1 MFRYPDLIDN
11 LHNRKEK
18 RYMINPGLQ
27 NKVVLITGA
36 NHGIGA
42 ATAQALALQGAH
54 IFITYLRLP
63 RLGKPS
69 EQADDADMH
78 VPGLA
83 LYNFKRSQ
91 TASEVIQQIRA
102 QGGAVEAL
110 EADLTDPRTIPLL
123 FDRAEATFGPVDIL
137 INNADYCVADTFL
150 PPSRH
155 ESAITPAGYAPSF
168 ITAASHDAHV
178 AVNSRAVALMM
189 AEFALRRIDQG
200 SHSGPTTNATTTGP
214 PPFLPP
220 P

>member
-1 MFRYPDLIDN
+1 
-11 LHNRKEK
+11 
-18 RYMINPGLQ
+18 MINPGLQ

-137 INNADYCVADTFL
+137 INNADYCVADTLL

-155 ESAITPAGYAPSF
+155 EEAMTPAGYAPSF

-189 AEFALRRIDQG
+189 AEFAHRRIEQG
-200 SHSGPTTNATTTGP
+200 RHWGRIINVSTDGSPGFVREVSYGASK
-214 PPFLPP
+214 FAMESYSRAAASE
-220 P
+220 

>member
-1 MFRYPDLIDN
+1 MID
-11 LHNRKEK
+11 
-18 RYMINPGLQ
+18 PGLQ

-63 RLGKPS
+63 PLGTPS
-69 EQADDADMH
+69 EQADESDMH

-102 QGGAVEAL
+102 QRGAVEAL

-155 ESAITPAGYAPSF
+155 EG
-168 ITAASHDAHV
+168 
-178 AVNSRAVALMM
+178 
-189 AEFALRRIDQG
+189 Q
-200 SHSGPTTNATTTGP
+200 
-214 PPFLPP
+214 
-220 P
+220 

>member
-1 MFRYPDLIDN
+1 MID
-11 LHNRKEK
+11 
-18 RYMINPGLQ
+18 PGLQ
-27 NKVVLITGA
+27 DKVVLVTGA

-63 RLGKPS
+63 PLGTPS
-69 EQADDADMH
+69 DQAQKDDMH

-110 EADLTDPRTIPLL
+110 EADLTDPKTIPLL
-123 FDRAEATFGPVDIL
+123 FDQAEATFGPVDIL

-150 PPSRH
+150 PTSTH
-155 ESAITPAGYAPSF
+155 MIGYTF
-168 ITAASHDAHV
+168 
-178 AVNSRAVALMM
+178 
-189 AEFALRRIDQG
+189 
-200 SHSGPTTNATTTGP
+200 
-214 PPFLPP
+214 
-220 P
+220 